1 MMYAFSENFVL
12 PISHDEVV
20 HGKATILQKMNGD
33 YEKKFPQARALYLYM
48 FLHPGKKL
56 NFMGSEFGQL
66 REWDE
71 SREQDWD
78 VLRYP
83 IHDGFYHFFQALNRL
98 YLEHP
103 ALWAED
109 YQGDGFVWLDCHQEG
124 RCRFARRHRRQSGQG
139 LCPARGGPTGQGLF
153 VGGAGR
159 RAGSWQRQRADG
171 PRLDV
176 TRHLRPRGGLNIYK
190 GDRIR

>member
-1 MMYAFSENFVL
+1 
-12 PISHDEVV
+12 
-20 HGKATILQKMNGD
+20 
-33 YEKKFPQARALYLYM
+33 M

-109 YQGDGFVWLDCHQEG
+109 YQGEGFTWLDCTKRDAASMLWSAEAAGSGWRQ
-124 RCRFARRHRRQSGQG
+124 CSTSPTSARRI
-139 LCPARGGPTGQGLF
+139 T
-153 VGGAGR
+153 
-159 RAGSWQRQRADG
+159 
-171 PRLDV
+171 
-176 TRHLRPRGGLNIYK
+176 N
-190 GDRIR
+190 